1 MLEGPLTEKY
11 RKILERIASISP
23 DSESN
28 LGVGNVEDSTPPH
41 MPSFQNI
48 NKFMLNFSSPC
59 VDNLRSLTGE
69 LSKTDELYGN
79 STINLSDDEMINQIA
94 QDCEETSLFSEK
106 IILNDVVKRLD
117 SLTQQFEKHRAE
129 SSIVL
134 TELINVREIRKASTD
149 TDQLVQENILLKEQN
164 RALESDLAGLRSALT
179 ELNGKLTATENEKAS
194 LLTASRLLN
203 DGQATITSPT
213 KKNEVNYA
221 CRTQNLWVTARSK
234 TSTQRDHHIVNLNNK
249 YSTLCVEDEN
259 ETENATDVMNNQTIA
274 SPRQD
279 ICQRNCQVTE
289 SIAAG
294 DVQSTSSA
302 NWSQRQTQ
310 RLLLPNVSGRDAT
323 CPKDNNDQQS
333 KRPSHR
339 SKITIVGDSM
349 LKYLNPT
356 KLRQNLR
363 KIVLV
368 RTFPGAK
375 VMDMKHYVQPTLSTS
390 PETLVLH
397 VGTNDLSQKS
407 VQEVLQDLTSLGQSI
422 CTDSPTTKLVISGI
436 IN

>member
-1 MLEGPLTEKY
+1 MGGTIRYSSPQSKNWGGRVPPPGLSPL
-11 RKILERIASISP
+11 
-23 DSESN
+23 
-28 LGVGNVEDSTPPH
+28 DSTPPH
-41 MPSFQNI
+41 MPPFGNI
-48 NKFMLNFSSPC
+48 NMFMLNFSSPC
-59 VDNLRSLTGE
+59 VDNPRSLTGE

-79 STINLSDDEMINQIA
+79 STINLSDDEMINQIE
-94 QDCEETSLFSEK
+94 QDCEETLLFSEK

-129 SSIVL
+129 SSRSIVL
-134 TELINVREIRKASTD
+134 TELINVCEIRKASTD

-194 LLTASRLLN
+194 LLTAILLLN

-213 KKNEVNYA
+213 KKNEVNCA
-221 CRTQNLWVTARSK
+221 CRTQNPWAMDYHLLK
-234 TSTQRDHHIVNLNNK
+234 TSIQRDHHIVNLNNIQV
-249 YSTLCVEDEN
+249 SILCVEDEN
-259 ETENATDVMNNQTIA
+259 ERENATDAMNNQTIA

-279 ICQRNCQVTE
+279 IGHRNCQVTE

-294 DVQSTSSA
+294 DVQSTSPA

-310 RLLLPNVSGRDAT
+310 RIQQPNLFGRDAT
-323 CPKDNNDQQS
+323 CPKDNHDQQS

-363 KIVLV
+363 KNVLV
-368 RTFPGAK
+368 RTFPDAK
-375 VMDMKHYVQPTLSTS
+375 VQPTLSTS

-397 VGTNDLSQKS
+397 VGTNGLMQSEECTRGTSRPNQSWTINSYGFAYNKVSDLWNYKK
-407 VQEVLQDLTSLGQSI
+407 D
-422 CTDSPTTKLVISGI
+422 
-436 IN
+436 